1 MHESVPLSVPSF
13 SVFDA
18 SLNAVAF
25 AFGPAN
31 VLMGAP
37 ISNGFIAHPGK
48 TNATFAVAENISY
61 FEVLSNP
68 FECVDGLRVEYVH
81 TTIERFQFF
90 VHNHQTLK
98 LKLKMPS
105 ARVVVRKNGW
115 LETEHNEVGH
125 SRFFS
130 QHEWL
135 VILRSQISFQP
146 NNVDGF
152 HYAAKKLR
160 TLLNNKDSIC
170 YVLIFILALLLWQF
184 LTNQER

>member
-1 MHESVPLSVPSF
+1 MHESMPLPVPSF

-18 SLNAVAF
+18 SLNTVAF

-31 VLMGAP
+31 GVMGAP
-37 ISNGFIAHPGK
+37 TSNGFVACPGK
-48 TNATFAVAENISY
+48 TNATFTVAENFSY
-61 FEVLSNP
+61 LEVLRDP
-68 FECVDGLRVEYVH
+68 LKGIDGLTIEYAH
-81 TTIERFQFF
+81 TPIERFQFF
-90 VHNHQTLK
+90 VHHHQTLK

-105 ARVVVRKNGW
+105 ARVGVSKNGW
-115 LETEHNEVGH
+115 LEAEHNEVGH

-160 TLLNNKDSIC
+160 TLLNKRRVFVSI
-170 YVLIFILALLLWQF
+170 
-184 LTNQER
+184 